1 MKRLFVFMLAAIAL
15 IGGTQYAEAQD
26 GAFAVGVAG
35 DMSSDLLKGDESIQA
50 YGGVELFANYKYE
63 FGSRFF
69 ILPEVAFAQRWHR
82 NNRFGGLIESYLP
95 GVTCEEIRSISTAF
109 ALRPNF
115 GVNIVKN
122 ISITTGPEMDWVF
135 AQSHKDK
142 VTDAEDFPQGIIE
155 RKNEKKV
162 QWGWNIGALADIK
175 KIRLGVNYMI
185 RIGDMMDYP
194 SKPGMLRISIGYRF

>member
-142 VTDAEDFPQGIIE
+142 VTDTETSKETIGH
-155 RKNEKKV
+155 RNEKKV

-185 RIGDMMDYP
+185 RIGDMMDYT

>member
-15 IGGTQYAEAQD
+15 IGSAQYAEAQD

-82 NNRFGGLIESYLP
+82 NNLP
-95 GVTCEEIRSISTAF
+95 GGDIDSYTPGFSREKISSNSTVF

-135 AQSHKDK
+135 AQSHKDRI
-142 VTDAEDFPQGIIE
+142 TDTETSKETIGHN
-155 RKNEKKV
+155 NEKKV
-162 QWGWNIGALADIK
+162 QWGWNIGALADIN

-185 RIGDMMDYP
+185 RIGNMMDYS
-194 SKPGMLRISIGYRF
+194 SKPGVLRISVGYRF

>member
-1 MKRLFVFMLAAIAL
+1 MKNLINILAMIAIVL
-15 IGGTQYAEAQD
+15 IGGTQYVKAQD

-35 DMSSDLLKGDESIQA
+35 EMSSDLLKGDESIQA

-82 NNRFGGLIESYLP
+82 NNLP
-95 GVTCEEIRSISTAF
+95 GGDIDSYTPGFSREKISSNSTVF

-135 AQSHKDK
+135 AQSHKDRI
-142 VTDAEDFPQGIIE
+142 TDTETSKETIGHN
-155 RKNEKKV
+155 NEKKV
-162 QWGWNIGALADIK
+162 QWGWNIGALADIN

-185 RIGDMMDYP
+185 RIGNMMDYS
-194 SKPGMLRISIGYRF
+194 SKPGVLRISVGYRF